1 MVKSEKKK
9 YTKKNISNKVHKSKK
24 NSGTAKKKAFRKS
37 KKEGGFLNDKKK
49 EEIDFTMM
57 KNRGLVKKFIKL
69 EKEPLKN
76 IEEMIETK
84 NSLMKNNSKII
95 LLNSGKNQIYQNTN
109 SLIVDLSLFKIPEQP
124 TTTPS
129 STEKEKPNQL
139 APLPECWKQVF
150 DKQKNRSY
158 VRSDGKTADANNR
171 PLPDAEC
178 PGDKKEAA
186 EEEAKRI
193 RLQKKA
199 ARQAES
205 IRLQKKAAEKKKKAE
220 EAFLSYVEE
229 EKAKAAAKEEE
240 GIDATWKDS
249 QSAGK

>member
-1 MVKSEKKK
+1 MVKLEKKK

-37 KKEGGFLNDKKK
+37 KKEGGFFNDKKK

-57 KNRGLVKKFIKL
+57 KNEKLVENFIEL

-76 IEEMIETK
+76 IKKMIETK
-84 NSLMKNNSKII
+84 NSLIKNNSKII
-95 LLNSGKNQIYQNTN
+95 SLNSGKKNIYQNTN

-129 STEKEKPNQL
+129 STEKKKPNQL
-139 APLPECWKQVF
+139 PPLPECWKQVF
-150 DKQKNRSY
+150 DKQYQRSY

-178 PGDKKEAA
+178 PEDKKAKAAAEEEERIRLRKKAA

-199 ARQAES
+199 A
-205 IRLQKKAAEKKKKAE
+205 EKKKKA
-220 EAFLSYVEE
+220 
-229 EKAKAAAKEEE
+229 EKAKAAAKKEEKEEKE
-240 GIDATWKDS
+240 GIDETWKDS
-249 QSAGK
+249 YRAGK